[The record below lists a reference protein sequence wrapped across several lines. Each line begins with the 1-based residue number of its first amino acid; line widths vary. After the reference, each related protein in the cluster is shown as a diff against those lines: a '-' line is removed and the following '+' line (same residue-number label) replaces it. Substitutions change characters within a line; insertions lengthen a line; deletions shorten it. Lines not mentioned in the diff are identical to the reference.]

1 MKKILVFSFKFYLL
15 IIYNMEMKVL
25 GFKFRL
31 EVVIASIIVGI
42 LLGCHV
48 LCSCVHTETA
58 KKKVKEGMAVMGAK
72 LGYDMSQD
80 VPQSWGLGRKVQSN
94 AQDLNTH
101 QTGPLPLPAGQLDFF
116 ADTQF
121 KPECCVPP
129 ASGFS
134 SSGGCA
140 CISTKQV
147 DYINQRGGNR
157 TICSGATAGMND
169 F

>member
-1 MKKILVFSFKFYLL
+1 MFLK
-15 IIYNMEMKVL
+15 
-25 GFKFRL
+25 
-31 EVVIASIIVGI
+31 
-42 LLGCHV
+42 
-48 LCSCVHTETA
+48 
-58 KKKVKEGMAVMGAK
+58 
-72 LGYDMSQD
+72 
-80 VPQSWGLGRKVQSN
+80 
-94 AQDLNTH
+94 DLNTH